1 MIRKANSNDFHFLY
15 YLYMHPQVNPYL
27 LYEYMQQEDF
37 HAVFDELQHKGV
49 LYIFEEHGEDIG
61 MFKLMPQRF
70 RNAHIAYLG
79 GVAIDPEEAG
89 KGYGLQ
95 MMEEIIAYAK
105 QQGYVR
111 IELTV
116 ATNNE
121 KAIQL
126 YLKAGFHH
134 EGVLKK
140 YTFLKSKDQYV
151 DEAVMAYLVDQ
162 GSGS

>member
-1 MIRKANSNDFHFLY
+1 MIRKATSNDFNFLY

-27 LYEYMQQEDF
+27 LYEYMQQDDF
-37 HAVFDELQHKGV
+37 HSVFNELLHKNV
-49 LYIFEEHGEDIG
+49 LYIFEVNGVDVG
-61 MFKLMPQRF
+61 MFKLMPQHH

-79 GVAIDPEEAG
+79 GVAIDPEHAG

-95 MMEEIIAYAK
+95 MVKEIIDYAK
-105 QQGYVR
+105 HQGFLR

-116 ATNNE
+116 STSNE

-140 YTFLKSKDQYV
+140 YTYLKSKDQYV
-151 DEAVMAYLVDQ
+151 DEAVMAYLF
-162 GSGS
+162 

>member
-1 MIRKANSNDFHFLY
+1 MIRKATGNDFNFLY

-27 LYEYMQQEDF
+27 LYEYMQQDDF
-37 HAVFDELQHKGV
+37 HTVFNELLHKNV
-49 LYIFEEHGEDIG
+49 LYIFEVNGVDVG
-61 MFKLMPQRF
+61 MFKLMPQHH

-79 GVAIDPEEAG
+79 GVAIDPEHAG

-95 MMEEIIAYAK
+95 MMKEIIDYAK
-105 QQGYVR
+105 QQGFLR
-111 IELTV
+111 LELTV
-116 ATNNE
+116 STSNE

-140 YTFLKSKDQYV
+140 YTYLKSKDQYV
-151 DEAVMAYLVDQ
+151 DEAVMAYLF
-162 GSGS
+162 

>member
-1 MIRKANSNDFHFLY
+1 MIRKASPKDFHFLY

-37 HAVFDELQHKGV
+37 HSVFNELMHKEV
-49 LYIFEEHGEDIG
+49 LYIFEENGEDIG

-89 KGYGLQ
+89 KGFGLR
-95 MMEEIIAYAK
+95 MMNEIKLYTK
-105 QQGYVR
+105 EQGFLR

-116 ATNNE
+116 STSNK
-121 KAIQL
+121 KAIEL
-126 YLKAGFHH
+126 YLKTGFHH

-140 YTFLKSKDQYV
+140 YTYLKSKDQYV
-151 DEAVMAYLVDQ
+151 DEAVMAYLF
-162 GSGS
+162 